1 MEKLVERLHAQH
13 RAIGEIAADISRYL
27 ATGDV
32 VAASAALRHLRTAV
46 VAHLELED
54 AQLYPALE
62 KAARETNA
70 PVPAR
75 VALTY
80 VKNMEGVSAA
90 LRAFF
95 DHYAAK
101 DGEEDVA
108 LDELRRDWDLVA
120 RMLLDRIE
128 SEEAQLYPLYETWAL
143 GNKRP

>member
-1 MEKLVERLHAQH
+1 MENLVETLHAQH
-13 RAIGEIAADISRYL
+13 RAIGELADAITGHLQR
-27 ATGDV
+27 GDV
-32 VAASAALRHLRTAV
+32 VAVQAALRQLSTAV
-46 VAHLELED
+46 LAHLELED

-62 KAARETNA
+62 KAARETKQ
-70 PVPAR
+70 PVAGR

-90 LRAFF
+90 LRAFLE
-95 DHYAAK
+95 HYAAQ
-101 DGEEDVA
+101 GANVV

-143 GNKRP
+143 GQKRH